1 MWRLV
6 RRSPHRFELVLK
18 DPQVIGMR
26 RTAQVLMGKA
36 LQSLGDSR
44 DVKAALNSVLA
55 ELSAENNTISLAQ
68 LRQAD
73 SQTTAAIIRAF
84 SDNAVFREVSLR
96 TIDLFVSS
104 FMLRQLRFA
113 TPHVL

>member
-1 MWRLV
+1 
-6 RRSPHRFELVLK
+6 
-18 DPQVIGMR
+18 MR

-36 LQSLGDSR
+36 LQSLGDSG
-44 DVKAALNSVLA
+44 DVKAVLNSALAGLA
-55 ELSAENNTISLAQ
+55 EESNVISLAQ

-96 TIDLFVSS
+96 TPNLRSLFAITYHHS
-104 FMLRQLRFA
+104 FLCLLIHAALFA
-113 TPHVL
+113 L

>member
-1 MWRLV
+1 
-6 RRSPHRFELVLK
+6 
-18 DPQVIGMR
+18 MR

-44 DVKAALNSVLA
+44 DVKAALNSALA

-84 SDNAVFREVSLR
+84 SDNAVFREVSLCTADL
-96 TIDLFVSS
+96 TIMLAITYHHSFVRSLTHAAS
-104 FMLRQLRFA
+104 IAL
-113 TPHVL
+113 